1 MQLFLQQILNGVVL
15 GGMFALMSVGLSMIF
30 GVMKTAQFAYGALY
44 MLGGYVAYW
53 SASLLHIPFVAAVGV
68 AFLFMFAAGMAVE
81 YVGFSRLRGNED
93 ATLIFGLGLALIAR
107 GGAVIAWGSQGRFI
121 ATPFHGAVR
130 LGPFIVPAARMW
142 AGVASFVIVA
152 LVYVFMT
159 QTRYGRS
166 MRAVADNAQ
175 RASLLGI
182 NTALR
187 FAVVFG
193 LGTAL
198 SAVACVF
205 LIPVFTLSP
214 TVDDRALYTAFAVV
228 ILDGLGSIV
237 GCVAGAMVLGVVTT
251 MAFGYT
257 NSSIAPA
264 FPLLVLLLTLAFRP
278 DGMFGAR
285 GRLA

>member
-30 GVMKTAQFAYGALY
+30 GIMKTAQFAYGALY
-44 MLGGYVAYW
+44 MLEDVAYW
-53 SASLLHIPFVAAVGV
+53 SAHLLHIPFVATVVLAFAVM
-68 AFLFMFAAGMAVE
+68 FLVGMAVE
-81 YVGFSRLRGNED
+81 YVGFSQLRGNED

-121 ATPFHGAVR
+121 PTPFQGAVH

-142 AGVASFVIVA
+142 AGVASFVLVA
-152 LVYVFMT
+152 LVYLFT
-159 QTRYGRS
+159 TRTRYGRT
-166 MRAVADNAQ
+166 MRAVADNSE
-175 RASLLGI
+175 RASLLGV
-182 NTALR
+182 NTAR
-187 FAVVFG
+187 QFAIVFG

-228 ILDGLGSIV
+228 ILGGLGSII
-237 GCVAGAMVLGVVTT
+237 GCVAGAMVLGIVTT

-264 FPLLVLLLTLAFRP
+264 FPLLVLLLTLALRP
-278 DGMFGAR
+278 DGMFGLK